1 MRNGFTQSI
10 VLAMAGVVS
19 VALVLSAQG
28 TVQAPATPPAGG
40 TGQGTVEP
48 PGADFLPRP
57 PVRRL
62 DPQAEQKL
70 FLLPDGYSAELVLA
84 DPDIE
89 DPVGVTFDGNG
100 RMYVLEMRSYMRDA
114 DGSNS
119 REPISRISR
128 WEDTDGDGT
137 YDRHT
142 IFMDRLVLPRMAFP
156 LEDGTIFML
165 ETDNRD
171 LYKVT
176 DTNGDG
182 VGDKKKV
189 VFPGFGRVTNMEWQ
203 PGGMTWALDNWMYT
217 SYNPFRLRVGS
228 GGKLLREETAI
239 NGGQWGANQ
248 DNYGKVWFVDGG
260 TERGPVNFQVPIV
273 YGAMNVADNF
283 EPDFEVPFPPP
294 GGLSDPQGG
303 MNRVRLP
310 DGTLN
315 HFTAAAGPEIFRGH
329 RLPQDLV
336 GDLLFGEPVGRI
348 VRRAKVVVTDG
359 LTQLRNAH
367 PKSEFIRTTDPLFRP
382 VNVANAPDGTLY
394 VTDMYTGIIQDA
406 QFVGPGSYL
415 RRKVEQYDLGKVHN
429 YGRIWRIRHRDFAP
443 DRTQP
448 RMYTE
453 TAAQLVQHLSH
464 PSGWWRDT
472 AQRLLVLKQDKS
484 AVPALKGLVGS
495 GSQLGRIHG
504 LWTLEGLGALD
515 AGMLRAL
522 MKDPD
527 PQIRIQ
533 AIRASET
540 LYKATPGDKSFA
552 NDYRVLVKDADPN
565 VVIQAMLT
573 LTLLRVPQSAD
584 LVRSTSEASTVRG
597 VKEIGRQLLQPA
609 ASVGQPASNDSGMGY
624 LNLTPAERGT
634 LLRGEGT
641 YKELCFS
648 CHGSDGR
655 GTPLAGAP
663 EGTTMAPPLAGS
675 VRVLGHRDYVIKVLL
690 HGLSGP
696 IDGKQYNGGA
706 VMVPMGGNTDEW
718 IADAANF
725 VRNAFG
731 NSARPLITPEQVAAV
746 RRATSRRSPW
756 TLGELLPS
764 VPTALTNQSAWKVS
778 ASHNT
783 EAAENLVTGA
793 GRWDSGTPQ
802 QPDMWLQIELPEP
815 VLLAEVQL
823 DSAGPPNRGTAGLGG
838 FAPTVQPAR
847 GNGDTGRA
855 TGAVP
860 GRAGAPAGRGGA
872 PAAGGGRG
880 RGGPPATGPVS
891 YRVQIS
897 MDGTTWGNAVAR
909 GTGSPAT
916 VVAPFAPVR
925 AKFIRVTQEERATGA
940 ELWAVQQVRLYQVS
954 R

>member
-1 MRNGFTQSI
+1 MRIQFVKSAAVI
-10 VLAMAGVVS
+10 AAVVAS
-19 VALVLSAQG
+19 VGLVLSAQAP
-28 TVQAPATPPAGG
+28 TPTPAPANPPGAAGG
-40 TGQGTVEP
+40 RGAVDP

-57 PVRRL
+57 PIQRL
-62 DPQAEQKL
+62 DPAQQQKL
-70 FLLPDGYSAELVLA
+70 FLLPEGYSAELVLA
-84 DPDIE
+84 DPDIQ
-89 DPVGVTFDGNG
+89 DPVGITFDGNG

-119 REPISRISR
+119 REPNSRISR
-128 WEDTDGDGT
+128 WEDTNGDGT

-142 IFMDRLVLPRMAFP
+142 IFMDRLVLPRIAFP
-156 LEDGTIFML
+156 LGDGSILML

-171 LYKVT
+171 LFKVT

-182 VGDKKKV
+182 VGDKKEV
-189 VFPGFGRVTNMEWQ
+189 VFSGFGRVTNMEWQ
-203 PGGMTWALDNWMYT
+203 PGGMVWALDNWMYT
-217 SYNPFRLRVGS
+217 SYNPFRLRIGP
-228 GGKLLREETAI
+228 GGKMLREETAI

-273 YGAMNVADNF
+273 YGAMNVPDNF
-283 EPDFEVPFPPP
+283 EPEFEVPFPPA

-394 VTDMYTGIIQDA
+394 VMDMYTGIIQDA

-429 YGRIWRIRHRDFAP
+429 YGRIWRIRHKDFEP

-448 RMYTE
+448 RMYSE
-453 TAAQLVQHLSH
+453 TPAQLVEHLGH
-464 PSGWWRDT
+464 ASGWWRDT

-484 AVPALKGLVGS
+484 VVPALKTMVTTGP
-495 GSQLGRIHG
+495 QLARIHA
-504 LWTLEGLGALD
+504 LWTLEGLNAID
-515 AGMLRAL
+515 AATLRAL
-522 MKDPD
+522 MKDSD

-533 AIRASET
+533 AIRASES
-540 LYKATPGDKSFA
+540 LYKATPGDKTFA
-552 NDYRVLVKDADPN
+552 NDYRAMIKDADPN
-565 VVIQAMLT
+565 VAIQAMLT
-573 LTLLRVPQSAD
+573 LTLQRVPQSAD
-584 LVRSTSEASTVRG
+584 LVRTTSEASSVRG

-609 ASVGQPASNDSGMGY
+609 ASMGQPASNDNGMGY

-648 CHGSDGR
+648 CHGSDGK

-663 EGTTMAPPLAGS
+663 EGDTMAPPLAGS

-690 HGLSGP
+690 HGLRGP

-706 VMVPMGGNTDEW
+706 VMVPMGANTDEW

-731 NSARPLITPEQVAAV
+731 NSGRPLITPEQVTAV
-746 RRATSRRSPW
+746 RLATARRSPW
-756 TLGELLPS
+756 TTAEVLPT
-764 VPTALTNQSAWKVS
+764 VPTVLTNMPAWKLT
-778 ASHNT
+778 ASHNS
-783 EAAENLVTGA
+783 EATENLRTGA
-793 GRWDSGTPQ
+793 GRWDTGTPQ
-802 QPDMWLQIELPEP
+802 QPDMWFQIELPEP
-815 VLLAEVQL
+815 AMLAEIQL
-823 DSAGPPNRGTAGLGG
+823 DAAGAPNRGTAGLGG
-838 FAPTVQPAR
+838 FAPAPQPAR
-847 GNGDTGRA
+847 AGGDAGRA
-855 TGAVP
+855 VGAAP
-860 GRAGAPAGRGGA
+860 GRAGAPGAAPGGR
-872 PAAGGGRG
+872 GRG
-880 RGGPPATGPVS
+880 RGGPPATGPVT
-891 YRVQIS
+891 YRIQVS
-897 MDGTTWGNAVAR
+897 MDGVNWGDAVAR
-909 GTGSPAT
+909 GTGSPST
-916 VVAPFAPVR
+916 VVAAFAPAR
-925 AKFIRVTQEERATGA
+925 ARFIRVTQEGRAAGA
-940 ELWAVQQVRLYQVS
+940 ELWAIQQLRLYQVS